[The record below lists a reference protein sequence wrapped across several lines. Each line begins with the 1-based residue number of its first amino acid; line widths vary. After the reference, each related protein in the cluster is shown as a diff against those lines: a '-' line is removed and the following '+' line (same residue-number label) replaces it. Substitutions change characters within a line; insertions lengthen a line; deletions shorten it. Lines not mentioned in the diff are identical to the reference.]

1 MVYEMRTS
9 VREIKLEEAMDICII
24 KVRFFFISLVN

>member
-9 VREIKLEEAMDICII
+9 VREIKLEEAMDLCII
-24 KVRFFFISLVN
+24 EVFSSYH